1 MHLTYKV
8 ENDKFGDAWLYF
20 ESSLEKE
27 DGEFEDGNHV
37 SQWYQIEAE
46 DSEHLDLLEGDGHG
60 HGHDHD
66 SDDHDSDDHDTGDG
80 DESHEKYVPGGDG
93 S

>member
-20 ESSLEKE
+20 ESTLEKE
-27 DGEFEDGNHV
+27 DGEFENGNYL

-46 DSEHLDLLEGDGHG
+46 DSEHLDLLDG

-66 SDDHDSDDHDTGDG
+66 GDSHDHDDDKTSDDEAHD
-80 DESHEKYVPGGDG
+80 SHEKYVPGGDG